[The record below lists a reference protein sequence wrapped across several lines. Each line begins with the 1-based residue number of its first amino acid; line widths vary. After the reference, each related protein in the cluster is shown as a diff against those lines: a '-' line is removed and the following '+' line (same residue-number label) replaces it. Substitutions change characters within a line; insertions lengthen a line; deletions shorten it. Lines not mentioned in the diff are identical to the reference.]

1 MAGESEIRRVI
12 DAHAAAVRQGHVE
25 SMLAD
30 VADDV
35 MLFDVVDPFRRMGHD
50 TAHPRGRVLGSYQG
64 SISWDNLAIAI
75 VRRDSGVRVDA
86 EPRQGHAQDR

>member
-35 MLFDVVDPFRRMGHD
+35 VLFDVVDPLRRTGRD
-50 TAHPRGRVLGSYQG
+50 TARAAGWLGSYQG
-64 SISWDNLAIAI
+64 SISWDNLDIAI
-75 VRRDSGVRVDA
+75 LANETVAFASMLSRVR
-86 EPRQGHAQDR
+86 GHARDR